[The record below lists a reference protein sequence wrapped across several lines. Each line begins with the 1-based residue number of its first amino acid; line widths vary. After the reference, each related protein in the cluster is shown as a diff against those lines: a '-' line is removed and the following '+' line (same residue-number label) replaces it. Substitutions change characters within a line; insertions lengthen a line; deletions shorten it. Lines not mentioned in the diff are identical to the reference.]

1 MYLSIHGK
9 FQRFPVRDSI
19 TTLTEIYAKRA
30 YLLSFHDLCG
40 KKTKS
45 IYEVKERT
53 PSWVSSTTDSDC
65 LHNTLQGQ
73 ISVIAEYRKEKE
85 QR

>member
-1 MYLSIHGK
+1 MVNFND
-9 FQRFPVRDSI
+9 FQSRI
-19 TTLTEIYAKRA
+19 LLLHEQKIYAKRA

-53 PSWVSSTTDSDC
+53 PGWVSSTTDSDC
-65 LHNTLQGQ
+65 LQNTLQGQ